1 MQWACLLV
9 AYKHLVYL
17 LKTQNESMRKSCK
30 EISKSL
36 ESWSQFVLHNPVNH
50 ERNRTGKNSDC
61 INILQ

>member
-17 LKTQNESMRKSCK
+17 LKAAR
-30 EISKSL
+30 KSL
-36 ESWSQFVLHNPVNH
+36 ESLESRSQFVLHNPVNH